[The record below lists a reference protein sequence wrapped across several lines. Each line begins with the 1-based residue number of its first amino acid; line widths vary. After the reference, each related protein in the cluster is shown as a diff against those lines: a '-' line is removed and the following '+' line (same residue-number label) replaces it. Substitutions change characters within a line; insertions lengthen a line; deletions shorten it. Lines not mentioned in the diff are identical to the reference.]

1 MRIAFIVEAF
11 PKLSETFI
19 LNQVTTL
26 LDLGHDVEIFPSRK
40 IDEVKTHPK
49 VGKYGLLKRTFY
61 PPIIPDYPILAKL
74 KCAWLVVKNFSNIEI
89 INRILSLPYPVDA
102 KISLFSRMLPLIG
115 KEKFDTIHCHFG
127 PLGNVAVQARSLGIL
142 SGKLVLSFYGYD
154 ASRYNLDVRY
164 YAGIVHQFDAFIAIS
179 NYLKT
184 KIIRLGFPEERIK
197 IIPLGVD
204 LGDYNHS
211 KVKTK
216 KTGTKLL
223 TVARLV
229 EKKGVYY
236 GIMAFSQLRIKIKEL
251 EYHIVGGGLLSDK
264 LKELIEELGLGECV
278 FLHGAKNKE
287 EIFQFYREADVF
299 VLPSITA
306 SDGNSEGQ
314 GLVLQEAQLMELPV
328 VSTFH
333 NGIPE
338 GIVENETG
346 FLVPERDIDALSE
359 KIRSLLKN
367 EQLRT
372 EMGKKGRDLVL
383 VKFDN
388 RKLVKEL
395 SEYYKLI
402 LTPLEG

>member
-19 LNQVTTL
+19 LNQVTAL
-26 LDLGHDVEIFPSRK
+26 LNLGHDVEIFPSRN

-49 VGKYGLLKRTFY
+49 VGKYGLLKKTFY
-61 PPIIPDYPILAKL
+61 PPIVPDLPILQKL

-89 INRILSLPYPVDA
+89 INRILSLPYPIDS
-102 KISLFSRMLPLIG
+102 KISLFFRILPLIG
-115 KEKFDTIHCHFG
+115 KEKFDIIHCHFG

-142 SGKLVLSFYGYD
+142 SGKMVLSFYGYD
-154 ASRYNLDVRY
+154 ATRYNLDVRY
-164 YAGIVHQFDAFIAIS
+164 YAGIVQQFDAFIVIS
-179 NYLKT
+179 NYLKG
-184 KIIRLGFPEERIK
+184 KIIKLGFPEERIK
-197 IIPLGVD
+197 TIPLGVD
-204 LGDYNHS
+204 VSDYNIL
-211 KVKTK
+211 KVKNK
-216 KTGTKLL
+216 KTGHKLL

-236 GIMAFSQLRIKIKEL
+236 GIMAFSQLKNKNKEL
-251 EYHIVGGGLLSDK
+251 EYHIVGDGLLSDR

-287 EIFQFYREADVF
+287 EIFQFYRDADVF

-306 SDGNSEGQ
+306 SDGNTEGQ
-314 GLVLQEAQLMELPV
+314 GLVLQEAQLMELPI

-338 GIVENETG
+338 GVVEDETG

-359 KIRSLLKN
+359 KIGTLLAN

-383 VKFDN
+383 ERFDN
-388 RKLVKEL
+388 RKLVEEL
-395 SEYYKLI
+395 SEYYKFI